1 MKQKNKKLY
10 EKAIVLMMATIFIL
24 TAFLPATSSQSKP
37 IQGFSSSDS
46 IRVGVEESFGA
57 SSLNVFFSSILDVMT
72 IISSNTLVQIFQN
85 FFAGSIEH
93 DTTQHNEATPSEVDD
108 DALVTPLQVDNRL
121 SQERDPSAPLNPAD
135 PWWNTSWMCRKEITI
150 DHTKVAANLTN
161 FPVLISLNTDTD
173 LSNNAQSNG
182 NDIVFINNKTGTKL
196 NHEIELYDNTVGKL
210 VCWVNVTSLSSTK
223 NTILYMYYGNP
234 SCSNQQNIN
243 KVWDSNFA
251 LVYHLKEASGTQYD
265 STTNNHHGTPQNG
278 LVLGAQGIIDGA
290 DLFDGDNDII
300 SVTNPTNIAPPW
312 TAEFWVKR
320 QNNTGKNA
328 ATLAD
333 APTVSSLRLEQSTGT
348 WKVGYT
354 KYTVADYVFN
364 YRAPIGTWV
373 HIVYVG
379 STTDTKLYI
388 NGSLKESS
396 ANSISCPMTTI
407 GRSALS
413 AKGTIDEIR
422 MSKNNRNQSWL
433 TTEYNNHVAPT
444 SFYSIGSH
452 ETGIPPT
459 APILS
464 NPNPTD
470 NAININLNPTLSIN
484 VGDYQNNAMN
494 VYFRTNASGSWQT
507 IESYFDVYN
516 GTYSTTNT
524 STLNKYAMKYWWGVN
539 ATDPLG
545 SGNWTNKSYRLG
557 TKKGP
562 ITQPFAQGWL
572 YRKSITINHSQ
583 VMGVLSG
590 FPVLIN
596 ISSDADLASH
606 ALQNGYDFV
615 FMDSG
620 GVANQLPHEIEYF
633 NHTTGRLVAWVNT
646 SSLSSV
652 VNTTIYM
659 YYGNGNTLWG
669 NCQNISA
676 TWDRNYRG
684 IWHLNETST
693 SVYDSSWYK
702 NVGTSTSVTH
712 VNGLIDGA
720 DNFNHASSYINCPN
734 TASLNPTSELTLEAW
749 VKFSDVSSS
758 AGRQTIVGK
767 WYTNYEIAVMFD
779 KTPPWFAF
787 YKYGTTGG
795 YDVVYYYSSSGDFV
809 AGQWCHLAASMS
821 GSTMKIYFNGVLK
834 NTSSGT
840 VSGTVATTDPLNI
853 GRRTQGSSY
862 QYVGGVIDE
871 VRLSSKARNESWVKT
886 EYNNQRNPGTFYRL
900 GNEQGSDTIPPT
912 ITNILCSPE
921 SQLISQYVNITCSV
935 NDNIEVNRVK
945 VNITYPDSSSHNM
958 SMGSGGGGGGRYYNT
973 TYIQIG
979 TYSYFIWADDTCG
992 NSNKSSIKQ
1001 FTVTTTQKPVLLSE
1015 VPLDQSVNINLRPT
1029 LSIYAS
1035 DYQSDA
1041 MNIYFGTNA
1050 SGSWRTIGS
1059 YLTVYNNTYSC
1070 TNTTDINRYVMKY
1083 WWSVNAT
1090 DPSGSNSWT
1099 NKTYSFTTRSSPV
1112 IHKFTLDHN
1121 SHMNYGLSYPMT
1133 YIFSIPTDST
1143 NLKAYKYTETWVQIP
1158 SRTKSDLYTGIEA
1171 ARFNYTEDKAYISV
1185 SYPAESDI
1193 LYVKITDDA
1202 DNLVDSTYIDIAT
1215 YYDNSKTAVVLTG
1228 DDWCRTQDTYFKA
1241 ACDASQA
1248 RNIWFTPGINPHGVA
1263 KYTEWF
1269 GSPDWDLIQ
1278 SETDEGFIEPA
1289 SHGRYHLD
1297 IPYSLEQWGVQ
1308 ASYDEEIGISKQ
1320 DILENITMPS
1330 LNTRGDQEY
1339 LWAWIEP
1346 FGSWDATVTQKLGEY
1361 HYLSDRST
1369 GSSTSFATWSS
1380 TYGVYNRIGVAVSAD
1395 GMTASAMNTQF
1406 DNVYAAG
1413 GIHHIFLHPRNHDWT
1428 SGPIVQHLSY
1438 IANRSDVWYVGFG
1451 QLYAYHYMEERNVI
1465 THSALSGNIPPTLSS
1480 ESPTNKSIEIPT
1492 GVTSLKI
1499 YADDI
1504 NNDLMNLTFMTN
1516 ASGSWQTIGTNSS
1529 VPNGI
1534 YRQNYDFPAYNKTY
1548 WWGVKVTDG
1557 LTWTNETY
1565 TFTTRPEN
1573 YPPVISNPV
1582 PTNGATEILAG
1593 DIQLKISV
1601 SDRDNDLMNI
1611 TFRTNAT
1618 GSWADIDVNVSQPNG
1633 TYSQIYTF
1641 NDYAYKYYWSV
1652 NCSDGK
1658 TWTNQTHWFITA
1670 EEPITDPFNQ
1680 GWLYRKQITINHSQ
1694 VAGNLRGFP
1703 IMINITG
1710 DSDLGGHAQLDGD
1723 DIVFMD
1729 DTGVANQL
1737 PHEIEYYYSTEG
1749 DLVVWVNIST
1759 LSSTQDTILYMYYGN
1774 SAVESCENIHDVW
1787 DSHYMM
1793 VHHLNETSG
1802 THYDST
1808 IYGNDG
1814 TPIGGLNQSAV
1825 GMIDGADNFD
1835 GSNDYIDCGN
1845 GYNLDI
1851 QNKIT
1856 VSTWVKIDI
1865 NENRRILSKHG
1876 PSGTGNYGWMLVRVN
1891 NYIHWCISTTGLD
1904 WNEGKTTA
1912 GTFPLNTWVY
1922 ITATYDG
1929 SYLRVFVNGIEDP
1942 GQNLPM
1948 AVSGTIHIAPA
1959 STQIGRDGNTG
1970 DPSVFDGI
1978 IDEARISDVIRNAS
1992 WIRTEYFNQ
2001 HTPSSFYSV
2010 GDEEEQGG
2018 EKEYI
2023 ITLRDGW
2030 NLISVLCY
2038 DSIATADITVRN
2050 NSIGRTWDQAVD
2062 NGTILGFIYNY
2073 DRATQLYGLSDSLEP
2088 GYGYWVWAYYD
2099 CELMFYSSEK
2109 GTGHITDLQDNWA
2122 IMGMPYNNTI
2132 VKTSVNV
2139 TNNSIDYTWDDAV
2152 SEGIILGF
2160 VYGWDST
2167 NQLFELCDSFVPG
2180 RGYWMYAYYD
2190 CVLKKEIE

>member
-1 MKQKNKKLY
+1 MKQNNDFSRRTL
-10 EKAIVLMMATIFIL
+10 VLMTALIFIAG
-24 TAFLPATSSQSKP
+24 AFIPAVGMPVDSSFFRSLGQSLSVTSDAEKS
-37 IQGFSSSDS
+37 IAITDTEGSSDS
-46 IRVGVEESFGA
+46 KSNDLSDG
-57 SSLNVFFSSILDVMT
+57 NHPKPLDLT
-72 IISSNTLVQIFQN
+72 
-85 FFAGSIEH
+85 
-93 DTTQHNEATPSEVDD
+93 
-108 DALVTPLQVDNRL
+108 
-121 SQERDPSAPLNPAD
+121 D
-135 PWWNTSWMCRKEITI
+135 PWWNTSWMYRKMITI
-150 DHTKVAANLTN
+150 DHTKVAANLTY
-161 FPVLISLNTDTD
+161 FPVLISLDTD
-173 LSNNAQSNG
+173 ADLSSNAQSTG
-182 NDIVFINNKTGTKL
+182 NDIVFIHNKTGTKL
-196 NHEIELYDNTVGKL
+196 NHEIELYNSTTGKL
-210 VCWVNVTSLSSTK
+210 VCWVNATSLSSTE
-223 NTILYMYYGNP
+223 NTKLYMYYGNP
-234 SCSNQQNIN
+234 TCSNQQNIN

-251 LVYHLKEASGTQYD
+251 LVYHLKETSGTQYD
-265 STTNNHHGTPQNG
+265 STSNNRHGTPQNG
-278 LVLGAQGIIDGA
+278 VTLGQQGIIDGA
-290 DLFDGDNDII
+290 DTFDGNNDII
-300 SVTNPTNIAPPW
+300 SVVSPADILPPW

-320 QNNTGKNA
+320 QDSSNNS

-333 APTVSSLRLEQSTGT
+333 RYPGGYSLRLEQGGT
-348 WKVGYT
+348 NKVGFT
-354 KYTVADYVFN
+354 KYGIADYTFN
-364 YRAPIGTWV
+364 YIAPIGTWV
-373 HIVYVG
+373 HVVYVG

-396 ANSISCPMTTI
+396 LNSISCPMTTI
-407 GRSALS
+407 GRSASS

-433 TTEYNNHVAPT
+433 TTEYNNHVTP
-444 SFYSIGSH
+444 SDFYSVGTQ
-452 ETGIPPT
+452 ETGTRPT
-459 APILS
+459 VPYLS
-464 NPNPTD
+464 NPNPTN
-470 NAININLNPTLSIN
+470 NAININLNPTLSIK
-484 VGDYQNNAMN
+484 VGDFQNDAMDI
-494 VYFRTNASGSWQT
+494 YFKTNASGNWQT
-507 IESYFDVYN
+507 IGSYLNVYN
-516 GTYSTTNT
+516 GTYSCST
-524 STLNKYAMKYWWGVN
+524 STLNKYATKYWWSVN

-545 SGNWTNKSYRLG
+545 SGDWNNMSYCFS
-557 TKKGP
+557 TKRGS

-583 VMGVLSG
+583 VVGVLSS
-590 FPVLIN
+590 FPVLVN
-596 ISSDADLASH
+596 ISSDANLVSH
-606 ALQNGYDFV
+606 ALQNGYDIV
-615 FMDSG
+615 FMDGG

-652 VNTTIYM
+652 VNTTIYI
-659 YYGNGNTLWG
+659 YYGNSNTLWG

-693 SVYDSSWYK
+693 SVSDSSWYK
-702 NVGTSTSVTH
+702 NAGTSTSVTH

-749 VKFSDVSSS
+749 VKFADVSSS

-779 KTPPWFAF
+779 KTPGVPWFAF
-787 YKYGTTGG
+787 YKYGTGTGN
-795 YDVVYYYSSSGDFV
+795 YDVIYYFPNSGEIV
-809 AGQWCHLAASMS
+809 AGQWYHLAASMS

-853 GRRTQGSSY
+853 GRRTQAPSY

-871 VRLSSKARNESWVKT
+871 VRLSSKARNESWVRT
-886 EYNNQRNPGTFYRL
+886 EYNNQRNPGAFYRL

-921 SQLISQYVNITCSV
+921 SQLINEYVNITCSV
-935 NDNIEVNRVK
+935 NDNVEVNRVK

-992 NSNKSSIKQ
+992 NSNKSSTKQ
-1001 FTVTTTQKPVLLSE
+1001 FTVTTTQKPVLLNEIPS
-1015 VPLDQSVNINLRPT
+1015 DQSVNINLKPT
-1029 LSIYAS
+1029 LSIYVS

-1041 MNIYFGTNA
+1041 MNIYFKINA

-1059 YLTVYNNTYSC
+1059 YLTVHNNTYSC
-1070 TNTTDINRYVMKY
+1070 TNTTEINRYVMKY

-1143 NLKAYKYTETWVQIP
+1143 NLRAYKYDNIWVQIP
-1158 SRTKSDLYTGIEA
+1158 NRTISDLYSGIEA

-1185 SYPAESDI
+1185 SFPAESDI

-1202 DNLVDSTYIDIAT
+1202 DNIIDTTYIGIAT

-1228 DDWCRTQDTYFKA
+1228 DDWCRTQDTYFEA

-1263 KYTEWF
+1263 KYSEWF

-1278 SETDEGFIEPA
+1278 SETDEGFVEPA

-1297 IPYSLEQWGVQ
+1297 IPYTLEQWGVQ
-1308 ASYDEEIGISKQ
+1308 ASYDEEIGTCKQ

-1330 LNTRGDQEY
+1330 LNTRGNQEY

-1346 FGSWDATVTQKLGEY
+1346 FGSWDATVTQTLGEY
-1361 HYLSDRST
+1361 YYLSDRST
-1369 GSSTSFATWSS
+1369 GSGTSFATWSS
-1380 TYGVYNRIGVAVSAD
+1380 TYGVYNRIGVAVFAD

-1413 GIHHIFLHPRNHDWT
+1413 GIHHIFCHPRNHDWV
-1428 SGPIVQHLSY
+1428 SGAIVQHLSY
-1438 IANRSDVWYVGFG
+1438 ISNRSDVWYVGFG
-1451 QLYAYHYMEERNVI
+1451 QLYAYHYMDERNVI
-1465 THSALSGNIPPTLSS
+1465 THNVISGNIPPTLSL
-1480 ESPTNKSIEIPT
+1480 ESPINESIELPVGT
-1492 GVTSLKI
+1492 TSLKI

-1504 NNDLMNLTFMTN
+1504 NYDLMNLTFMTN
-1516 ASGSWQTIGTNSS
+1516 ASGSWQTIETNSS
-1529 VPNGI
+1529 VSNGI
-1534 YRQNYDFPAYNKTY
+1534 YRQTYDFSAYNKTY

-1565 TFTTRPEN
+1565 HFATRPEN
-1573 YPPVISNPV
+1573 YRPVISNPV
-1582 PTNGATEILAG
+1582 PINGATEILAG

-1601 SDRDNDLMNI
+1601 SDRDNDPMNI
-1611 TFRTNAT
+1611 KFRTNLS

-1633 TYSQIYTF
+1633 TYSQIYLF
-1641 NDYAYKYYWSV
+1641 PDYISKYYWSV

-1658 TWTNQTHWFITA
+1658 TWTNQTYWFITA

-1680 GWLYRKQITINHSQ
+1680 GWLYRKQITINHSL
-1694 VAGNLRGFP
+1694 VAGNLTGFP
-1703 IMINITG
+1703 MMIKITG
-1710 DSDLGGHAQLDGD
+1710 DSDLSNHLQPDGD
-1723 DIVFMD
+1723 DLIFMD
-1729 DTGVANQL
+1729 GPGVANQL
-1737 PHEIEYYYSTEG
+1737 PHEIEYINSTTG

-1759 LSSTQDTILYMYYGN
+1759 LSSTQNTTLYLYYGN

-1793 VHHLNETSG
+1793 VQHLDETSG

-1814 TPIGGLNQSAV
+1814 TPSGGLNQSAV
-1825 GMIDGADNFD
+1825 GTIDGADNFD
-1835 GSNDYIDCGN
+1835 GINDYIDCGN

-1851 QNKIT
+1851 HDKIT
-1856 VSTWVKIDI
+1856 VSIWAKNDTSGTT
-1865 NENRRILSKHG
+1865 NRRILSKHG
-1876 PSGTGNYGWMLVRVN
+1876 VGTGNYGWMLVRVN
-1891 NYIHWCISTTGLD
+1891 DYIHWSISTTGTD
-1904 WNEGKTTA
+1904 WYEGKTTV
-1912 GTFPLNTWVY
+1912 GSFPLNTWIY

-1929 SYLRVFVNGIEDP
+1929 SYLRVFINGVENP
-1942 GQNLPM
+1942 GQNLPL
-1948 AVSGTIHIAPA
+1948 AVSGTIHVAPA

-1970 DPSVFDGI
+1970 DSSVFDGI
-1978 IDEARISDVIRNAS
+1978 LDEARISTVIRNAS
-1992 WIRTEYFNQ
+1992 WIRTEYYNQ
-2001 HTPSSFYSV
+2001 HTPSSFYSI
-2010 GDEEEQGG
+2010 GDEEEQVSG
-2018 EKEYI
+2018 KEYI

-2030 NLISVLCY
+2030 NLISVPCY

-2050 NSIGRTWDQAVD
+2050 NSIDRTWDQAVEK
-2062 NGTILGFIYNY
+2062 GTILGFLYDYN
-2073 DRATQLYGLSDSLEP
+2073 RASQSYGLNDSLEP

-2099 CELMFYSSEK
+2099 CELMLYSSEK

-2122 IMGMPYNNTI
+2122 IMGVPYNNTI

-2139 TNNSIDYTWDDAV
+2139 TNDSIDYTWDNAV

-2167 NQLFELCDSFVPG
+2167 NQMYELCDSFVPG

-2190 CVLKKEIE
+2190 CVLKKEVG